1 MKKLLKYSTIILLL
15 FITSC
20 SIYKLSNKENNNNNQ
35 NKEIDKNPEDIIT
48 KTLNKMTLD
57 EKIGQMMI
65 IYYREPKMDDTL
77 QNMLKTIKPGGFI
90 FFKENLKVYEDSLKL
105 ITDIKSTAKI
115 PMFISVDQEGGSVDR
130 LKTIRGIKFN
140 KMPSMA
146 EVGVT
151 NDESIAYGTGAEI
164 AHNLKMLGF
173 NMNFAPVLDIFSNP
187 NNTVIGSRSFGN
199 NAELVTKMGLA
210 LAKGLQENNIIPVY
224 KHFPGHGNTETDSHV
239 DLPIIT
245 KTKDEL
251 LKEEIIPFKKA
262 IENNAEVIMIGHL
275 AVPSITKSYIPA
287 SISRKVITSF
297 LKEEL
302 NYQNIVITDA
312 LNMKALTNNY
322 SESEIIEKALNAGV
336 DILLMPENP
345 LNALNII
352 KDSLKKGTITE
363 EQINTSVK
371 KILNLKYKYNIIKE

>member
-210 LAKGLQENNIIPVY
+210 LAKGLKENNIIPVY

-371 KILNLKYKYNIIKE
+371 KILNLKYKYNLHPL